1 MSALLFFEHEL
12 NELYTISL
20 VSQEFCTNYT
30 RTMNING
37 GFFSD
42 TEGDALREMQK
53 MVKCKVKRCA
63 YPTTKNLTYYIS
75 EHGHLFSFAE
85 ADHAKHIGEVQ
96 QQITTLERDEYPI
109 PDFPEYIN
117 KIKEYIKEL

>member
-1 MSALLFFEHEL
+1 
-12 NELYTISL
+12 
-20 VSQEFCTNYT
+20 
-30 RTMNING
+30 MNING